1 MQEDRHRQEGRS
13 IREESSS
20 DHVNAT
26 ETAPETQPLS
36 SAAAGVPCLPEV
48 ELAAR

>member
-1 MQEDRHRQEGRS
+1 MQEDRQRQEARS

-20 DHVNAT
+20 DHVIAA
-26 ETAPETQPLS
+26 EAAPETQPLS

-48 ELAAR
+48 ELAER